1 MKLRLSVYVDPA
13 LMARLDECA
22 SQHGKSKSLIVT
34 AALESF
40 LAPDDADQ
48 REATATRRLVE
59 KLQSDLHLCVE
70 TLALFIHTWTSV
82 MPLLSGTL
90 EPASQV
96 KGRVHYE
103 TFIHTVSQWLAT
115 GQSLIDEA
123 GINAYDESGRQEQE
137 TTTFSD
143 LDSMSAHGNSSSLP
157 KADLD

>member
-22 SQHGKSKSLIVT
+22 NQQGKSKSLIVT

-40 LAPDDADQ
+40 LAPDDADR

-82 MPLLSGTL
+82 MPLLSGTPEL
-90 EPASQV
+90 AGQV
-96 KGRVHYE
+96 KERAHYG

-115 GQSLIDEA
+115 GQSLIHEVEIDT
-123 GINAYDESGRQEQE
+123 YDESGRQ
-137 TTTFSD
+137 
-143 LDSMSAHGNSSSLP
+143 DSLEFTSEGRSLMRR
-157 KADLD
+157 KL